1 MKHLQEIEQNY
12 SKKVRTKM
20 SFCARTQKIKQH
32 ENWKVIFWKRGKQRK
47 QSYRREAVWDD
58 ILNARFRAITVT
70 KRKRGKTHA
79 SRAAESRS
87 AKCRKQIDV
96 FGNVCCMYK
105 SSVNVWVDGNC
116 KQFEHTQKTR
126 QNKKLKK
133 ATTKK

>member
-1 MKHLQEIEQNY
+1 MKHLHEIEQNY
-12 SKKVRTKM
+12 CENAKNKTTR
-20 SFCARTQKIKQH
+20 KIEKLFSDSVESNVNNHIEGKQCGM
-32 ENWKVIFWKRGKQRK
+32 IFWTHVIPSDNSNQEKERK
-47 QSYRREAVWDD
+47 NTR
-58 ILNARFRAITVT
+58 
-70 KRKRGKTHA
+70 A

-96 FGNVCCMYK
+96 FGNVCCMYR

-126 QNKKLKK
+126 RNKKLKK